1 MADKTL
7 LEQRNDL
14 MVEIRNLAKSREDAG
29 GDFTADETATI
40 TDRMAKAR
48 DLTEQISAQ
57 KTQALLADDVKSFLA
72 EADAE
77 DVNADALK
85 GSRKGIPGA
94 RRVKSLGEYFTTS
107 DQWKKA
113 MSPYGDREV
122 SSKTAFGSD
131 PVEVPGGLK
140 AMISGQK
147 AVIGTDPLG
156 DGSGAG
162 ATWDPMR
169 IPTVDATWPQLKLRN
184 VVTVGTTQSDAVVYA
199 RVLRAGSGGSTNSAA
214 GVAEAKS
221 ELPIDPTTGSGHP
234 VTGTTTAALGG
245 LKPESGMLFQKVTAP
260 VITIAHW
267 VAATKKALSD
277 AGQLRT
283 LIDNFLSAGL
293 AQKLEA
299 EMISGDSSTGEDFDG
314 IENVDG
320 ILTQSFNTNILVT
333 IRKAITAVRKYG
345 TPNAVLMSPANAER
359 IDLLRTSTGAYLGSG
374 AFGPAIPAVW
384 RTPIVE
390 VPALDDAHVLVGDF
404 STAVLW
410 DREEAVISVTDSH
423 LDFFTRNLVAILAEA
438 RAAFGVLDPALICS
452 AAVTGS
458 DVIVPS

>member
-29 GDFTADETATI
+29 GEFTADETATI

-48 DLTEQISAQ
+48 DLTEQIAAQ
-57 KTQALLADDVKSFLA
+57 KTQAALADDVKSFLA

-77 DVNADALK
+77 DLNSDALK

-94 RRVKSLGEYFTTS
+94 RRVKSLGEYFTAT
-107 DQWKKA
+107 DEWKKA
-113 MSPYGDREV
+113 MLPYGDREI
-122 SSKTAFGSD
+122 SAKTTFHSD
-131 PVEVPGGLK
+131 PVVVPGGLK
-140 AMISGQK
+140 ALISGQK
-147 AVIGTDPLG
+147 AVIGTDPAG

-162 ATWDPMR
+162 TLWDPMR
-169 IPTVDATWPQLKLRN
+169 VPTIDATWPQLKLRN

-199 RVLRAGSGGSTNSAA
+199 RVLRAGSGSTNSAA
-214 GVAEAKS
+214 GVPEAVS

-234 VTGTTTAALGG
+234 VAGQTSAVLGG
-245 LKPESGMLFQKVTAP
+245 AKPESGMEFAKIVAP

-299 EMISGDSSTGEDFDG
+299 EMISGDSSSGENFDG

-452 AAVTGS
+452 ATVTGT